1 MKRAEYLADDQVDRF
16 VEWSRHLVRGVWRLE
31 HSWKGKGPEFRCP
44 SLYEAYQ
51 SYRWPNSSSGQ
62 IFRQTVETF
71 DECRQTFDKI
81 GIIDT
86 PDRQRKFVDTARS
99 VARWGGINLP
109 TLGRWERM

>member
-1 MKRAEYLADDQVDRF
+1 MANPDVTGF
-16 VEWSRHLVRGVWRLE
+16 VQWAAHLVRSVWRLE
-31 HSWKGKGPEFRCP
+31 HSGKGKGPESRCS

-71 DECRQTFDKI
+71 DECRQIFDKI

-109 TLGRWERM
+109 TLGR